1 MDGQVLNISI
11 FCVVGTQFW
20 PISMFLVS
28 VSMKELCCLTVW
40 QLESIVDDLVP
51 LEISWPFSVQ
61 LLGTL
66 GMGSSGIA
74 LFSSGMH
81 RIAIRIEAAILWSFF
96 HPLKSTQ
103 CQLVNSHFLV
113 KFANSGLVLWL
124 ISNVFDGFGN
134 IFPCEPHFHIT
145 NFCWWNPN
153 FRWVNASSQV
163 KLLFLDD

>member
-1 MDGQVLNISI
+1 
-11 FCVVGTQFW
+11 
-20 PISMFLVS
+20 MFLVS

-81 RIAIRIEAAILWSFF
+81 RIAIRIEAAIL
-96 HPLKSTQ
+96 
-103 CQLVNSHFLV
+103 
-113 KFANSGLVLWL
+113 
-124 ISNVFDGFGN
+124 
-134 IFPCEPHFHIT
+134 
-145 NFCWWNPN
+145 
-153 FRWVNASSQV
+153 
-163 KLLFLDD
+163 